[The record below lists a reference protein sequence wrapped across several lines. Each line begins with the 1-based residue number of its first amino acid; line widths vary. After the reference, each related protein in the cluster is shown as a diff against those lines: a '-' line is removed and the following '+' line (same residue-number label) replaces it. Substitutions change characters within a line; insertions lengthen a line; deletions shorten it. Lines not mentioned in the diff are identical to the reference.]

1 MLLTYRNIVTQVFLR
16 LEKRDVKI
24 WIKGKYLGGG
34 NFGKV
39 IYMYTIMK
47 RILERIQGL
56 LLRVE
61 IRIILYIDIFLAQ
74 DTMVLRMSVYS

>member
-1 MLLTYRNIVTQVFLR
+1 
-16 LEKRDVKI
+16 
-24 WIKGKYLGGG
+24 
-34 NFGKV
+34 
-39 IYMYTIMK
+39 MYTIMK

-61 IRIILYIDIFLAQ
+61 IRIILYMDIFLAQ

>member
-1 MLLTYRNIVTQVFLR
+1 
-16 LEKRDVKI
+16 
-24 WIKGKYLGGG
+24 
-34 NFGKV
+34 
-39 IYMYTIMK
+39 MYTIIE